1 MGGGWKEAEIAR
13 VEEQERLSRCNYVET
28 AALAIL
34 PGLLAGGRIGN
45 LAAVDEAFYLAE
57 LVVAESL
64 RRRNVA

>member
-34 PGLLAGGRIGN
+34 PGLLASGRFGN
-45 LAAVDEAFYLAE
+45 QSTVDEAFHIAE
-57 LVVAESL
+57 LVVAESQ
-64 RRRNVA
+64 RRRGV